1 MDNTIKI
8 NVYLKDKSNLV
19 ETFDISIGEKVNSI
33 DSARMVVIKYLDSIY
48 SDIKYTTN
56 IFTTFEGRSEV
67 NLTFEDDVCLT
78 REFKLRKLLN

>member
-8 NVYLKDKSNLV
+8 NVYLKDKTNLV
-19 ETFDISIGEKVNSI
+19 ETFDISIGEKVTSI
-33 DSARMVVIKYLDSIY
+33 DSARMIVIKYLDSIY

-56 IFTTFEGRSEV
+56 IFTTFDGKSEV

>member
-33 DSARMVVIKYLDSIY
+33 DSARMIVIKYLDSIY

-56 IFTTFEGRSEV
+56 IFTTFEGKSEV
-67 NLTFEDDVCLT
+67 NVTFEDDVCLT

>member
-8 NVYLKDKSNLV
+8 NVYLKDKTNLV

-56 IFTTFEGRSEV
+56 IFTTFEGKSEV

>member
-19 ETFDISIGEKVNSI
+19 ETFDISIGEKVTSI
-33 DSARMVVIKYLDSIY
+33 DSARMIVIKYLDSIY

-56 IFTTFEGRSEV
+56 IFTTFEGKSEV

>member
-1 MDNTIKI
+1 MGNTIKI
-8 NVYLKDKSNLV
+8 NVYLKDKTNLV
-19 ETFDISIGEKVNSI
+19 ETFDISIGEKVTSI
-33 DSARMVVIKYLDSIY
+33 DSARMIVIKYLDSIY

-56 IFTTFEGRSEV
+56 IFTTFEGKSEV

>member
-8 NVYLKDKSNLV
+8 NVYLKDKSNLI
-19 ETFDISIGEKVNSI
+19 ETFDISINEKVTSI
-33 DSARMVVIKYLDSIY
+33 DNARLIVIKYLDSIY
-48 SDIKYTTN
+48 NDTKYTTN
-56 IFTTFEGRSEV
+56 VFNTFDGRCEV

>member
-8 NVYLKDKSNLV
+8 NVYLKDKTNLV

-33 DSARMVVIKYLDSIY
+33 DSARMIVIKYLDSIY

-56 IFTTFEGRSEV
+56 IFTTFEGKSEV
-67 NLTFEDDVCLT
+67 NLTIEDDVCLT

>member
-8 NVYLKDKSNLV
+8 NVYLKDKTNLV
-19 ETFDISIGEKVNSI
+19 ETFDISIGEKVTSI
-33 DSARMVVIKYLDSIY
+33 DSARMIVIKYLDSIY

-56 IFTTFEGRSEV
+56 IFTSFDGRSEI
-67 NLTFEDDVCLT
+67 NLTFEDNVCLT

>member
-8 NVYLKDKSNLV
+8 NVYLKDKTNLV
-19 ETFDISIGEKVNSI
+19 ETFDISIGEKVNSL
-33 DSARMVVIKYLDSIY
+33 DSARMIVIKYLDSIY

-56 IFTTFEGRSEV
+56 IFTTFEGKSEV

-78 REFKLRKLLN
+78 R

>member
-8 NVYLKDKSNLV
+8 NVYLKDKTNLV
-19 ETFDISIGEKVNSI
+19 ETFDILIGEKVTSI
-33 DSARMVVIKYLDSIY
+33 DSARMIVIKYLDSIY

-56 IFTTFEGRSEV
+56 IFTTFEGKSEV

>member
-8 NVYLKDKSNLV
+8 NVYLKDKTNLV

-33 DSARMVVIKYLDSIY
+33 DSARMIVIKYLDSIY

-56 IFTTFEGRSEV
+56 IFTTFEGKSEV